1 MSNSPSELSD
11 RQIDEY
17 LAAIGDVCTSEILIH
32 VNGERVSVHINS
44 ANQIIFSVNLKGLE
58 IDAEEKAIANCCRI
72 APKISR
78 LDSTVAQAW
87 DDAFR
92 TQPKTSDL
100 IAVKHFIKNY
110 PETSESLSFLL
121 F

>member
-58 IDAEEKAIANCCRI
+58 IDAEEKAIA
-72 APKISR
+72 PLR
-78 LDSTVAQAW
+78 LLLPSALPILH
-87 DDAFR
+87 R
-92 TQPKTSDL
+92 TL
-100 IAVKHFIKNY
+100 
-110 PETSESLSFLL
+110 E
-121 F
+121 